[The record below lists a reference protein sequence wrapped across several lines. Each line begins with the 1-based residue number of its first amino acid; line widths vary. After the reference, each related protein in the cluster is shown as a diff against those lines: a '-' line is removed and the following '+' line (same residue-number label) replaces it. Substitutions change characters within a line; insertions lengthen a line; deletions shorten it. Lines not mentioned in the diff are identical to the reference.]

1 MYVKLHVCICNVI
14 IIINTLLHTYDPDI
28 YLFICGTYECI
39 QINTC
44 IFLNKYIKNILYI
57 YIIFNMYVR
66 LFTLPM
72 EQFSHLLPATVLHVI
87 VPAI

>member
-28 YLFICGTYECI
+28 YLYECI
-39 QINTC
+39 QINTVQY
-44 IFLNKYIKNILYI
+44 KYIKNILYNI
-57 YIIFNMYVR
+57 MYVR